1 MSSSVSFPLDAA
13 TVSHSFNPFE
23 LNTDNDGIY
32 ETFFNPDMIYNAS
45 NSAKL
50 TCDYFTESQLNIMF
64 HEGVKNVFST
74 FHLNIRSLPKNYDC
88 LKLYLSTLS
97 HSFSVLAFSETW
109 LNDDFVSLYPLSN
122 YNSTHSCRNNRTGGG
137 VSLFVSNVYNF
148 ITRKDLSIEFDTTLV
163 ETIYRHCIR

>member
-1 MSSSVSFPLDAA
+1 MPQTLLNCRVIISLNHSSILCFMRGS
-13 TVSHSFNPFE
+13 
-23 LNTDNDGIY
+23 
-32 ETFFNPDMIYNAS
+32 
-45 NSAKL
+45 
-50 TCDYFTESQLNIMF
+50 
-64 HEGVKNVFST
+64 KNVFST

-88 LKLYLSTLS
+88 LKLCLSTLS

-109 LNDDFVSLYPLSN
+109 LNYDFVSLYPSSN

-163 ETIYRHCIR
+163 ETVFIDIALGNKKIL